1 MLQGVQSYA
10 NHCILAASLCTIEEK
25 LMQLISVGGLQQE
38 LLHIYC
44 QVILSWCSLSAVYSP
59 SRHRST
65 GYKLREER
73 VGKNLYKSI

>member
-65 GYKLREER
+65 GYKLRQER